1 VTIQTPPAEAAYLT
15 SVVDRLRAVLG
26 DALIAVY
33 PTGSL
38 ALDGYV
44 PGRSDLDLI
53 AVVEGQPPAPVLRT
67 VAGRLAHEE
76 LPCPAT
82 GLELVVYTRHAVAD
96 GGVEA
101 GYALDLNT
109 GRELPPKVS
118 LDPDEGLSFWYPI
131 DRSITYQSDLA
142 LTGASPRTLLTP
154 ARFEVLLPVVVES
167 VRAHAGV
174 VAPDA
179 VTPDAVTPD
188 AVTPDDDN
196 AVLNGCRAMRFGAER
211 RWYAK
216 PSAARW
222 ALDAAPTFSG
232 LIESALASHAAG
244 RSARHAL
251 PAAEV
256 TAFLE
261 YVLTRLLDG

>member
-1 VTIQTPPAEAAYLT
+1 VTIQTPPAEAAYLA
-15 SVVDRLRAVLG
+15 SVVHRLRTVLG

-38 ALDGYV
+38 ALAGYV

-53 AVVEGQPPAPVLRT
+53 AVVERPPPATVLRT
-67 VAGRLAHEE
+67 VAARLDHGE

-82 GLELVVYTRHAVAD
+82 GLELVVYPRKAVD
-96 GGVEA
+96 NGGVEA

-109 GRELPPKVS
+109 GRELPAKVS
-118 LDPDEGLSFWYPI
+118 LDPADGPGFWYSI
-131 DRSITYQSDLA
+131 DRAITYQSDLA
-142 LTGASPRTLLTP
+142 LAGPSPRTVLGH
-154 ARFEVLLPVVVES
+154 ARFEVLLPVVIES
-167 VRAHAGV
+167 VRAHAAKVTEHSVTEHGV
-174 VAPDA
+174 SQHSGEHG
-179 VTPDAVTPD
+179 
-188 AVTPDDDN
+188 DN

-216 PSAARW
+216 PAAGRW
-222 ALDAAPTFSG
+222 AVAVAPAFGG

-244 RSARHAL
+244 RSTDRTL

-261 YVLTRLLDG
+261 YVVSRLLEA